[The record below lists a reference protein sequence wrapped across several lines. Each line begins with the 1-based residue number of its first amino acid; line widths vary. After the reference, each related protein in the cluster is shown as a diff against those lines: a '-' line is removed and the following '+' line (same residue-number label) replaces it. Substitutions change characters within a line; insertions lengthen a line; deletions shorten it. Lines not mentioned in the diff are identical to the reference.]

1 MSLTSQRVT
10 KVDLANGRIRLPHE
24 AKVLFPAERSYV
36 SIVLRGHPME
46 VRYDP
51 RVGPDEERSAV
62 LGIWPRS
69 SAYAMFARTKYSRC
83 ERFLTARSSLVEV
96 AKRLARIGGSGLVAT
111 Q

>member
-36 SIVLRGHPME
+36 SIVLRGDPME

-51 RVGPDEERSAV
+51 RVGPDQERSAV
-62 LGIWPRS
+62 LGIGRGVLP
-69 SAYAMFARTKYSRC
+69 T
-83 ERFLTARSSLVEV
+83 LVREDEV
-96 AKRLARIGGSGLVAT
+96 LPVRALPDGTVELG
-111 Q
+111 